1 MPGVPFRLLGSVES
15 SQCMHVPWFV
25 KSEEEELVRALSLD
39 VTWLLALITGTLAG
53 CFGGAVSG
61 EMAYFAAVVALLT
74 LGAVARHVAV
84 ATAGVAGLTSTLS
97 TAKSTTV
104 SALVAAI
111 SSLGEATC
119 LWAVA
124 CDMSDL

>member
-1 MPGVPFRLLGSVES
+1 
-15 SQCMHVPWFV
+15 
-25 KSEEEELVRALSLD
+25 LD
-39 VTWLLALITGTLAG
+39 VSWLLALVAGTLAG
-53 CFGGAVSG
+53 GFGGAVSG
-61 EMAYFAAVVALLT
+61 EMAYFAAVIALLT
-74 LGAVARHVAV
+74 LGAIARHVAV

-97 TAKSTTV
+97 AAKSTTV
-104 SALVAAI
+104 STLVAAI